1 MGEQSGRE
9 RKQFWLSDPLWRPE
23 RTAEKRERERERER
37 QREFGTMVIVEFLRF
52 LWFT

>member
-23 RTAEKRERERERER
+23 RTAEKRERERERE
-37 QREFGTMVIVEFLRF
+37 FGTLVIVEFLRF

>member
-9 RKQFWLSDPLWRPE
+9 RKQFWLSDPLRRPE

-37 QREFGTMVIVEFLRF
+37 EFGTLVIVEFLRF